1 MRISDVAH
9 AAGCSVRAIRY
20 LHTTGAVDEPK
31 RTGANYRDYSLSDVA
46 AILRARALVDAG
58 VPVNQIKQPGA
69 VGRALNLI
77 EERIATLLSQRDR
90 LIALSQTDVGVP
102 ADIRRDLRNIIEDG
116 ALLGQELDSLDLMAL
131 AGVATEATW
140 EQLRRNIR
148 DATCVTATQRCVELW
163 WKLGETNPTHEEME
177 TLIAELR
184 RQLPS
189 SLLNGIVDTLNS
201 GNMALAP
208 DDVDLTGAQSLALAA
223 LIGEVR

>member
-102 ADIRRDLRNIIEDG
+102 ADIRRDLGPDPC
-116 ALLGQELDSLDLMAL
+116 L
-131 AGVATEATW
+131 
-140 EQLRRNIR
+140 
-148 DATCVTATQRCVELW
+148 
-163 WKLGETNPTHEEME
+163 
-177 TLIAELR
+177 
-184 RQLPS
+184 
-189 SLLNGIVDTLNS
+189 VDTRQPGTLPGRK
-201 GNMALAP
+201 GNLP
-208 DDVDLTGAQSLALAA
+208 PCRSRPTPRSSAA
-223 LIGEVR
+223 TRSPST

>member
-1 MRISDVAH
+1 M
-9 AAGCSVRAIRY
+9 
-20 LHTTGAVDEPK
+20 
-31 RTGANYRDYSLSDVA
+31 
-46 AILRARALVDAG
+46 
-58 VPVNQIKQPGA
+58 
-69 VGRALNLI
+69 
-77 EERIATLLSQRDR
+77 
-90 LIALSQTDVGVP
+90 
-102 ADIRRDLRNIIEDG
+102 
-116 ALLGQELDSLDLMAL
+116 LGQELDSLDLMAL

-148 DATCVTATQRCVELW
+148 DATCVTATHRCVELW
-163 WKLGETNPTHEEME
+163 RKLGETNPTHEEME
-177 TLIAELR
+177 TLIAELK